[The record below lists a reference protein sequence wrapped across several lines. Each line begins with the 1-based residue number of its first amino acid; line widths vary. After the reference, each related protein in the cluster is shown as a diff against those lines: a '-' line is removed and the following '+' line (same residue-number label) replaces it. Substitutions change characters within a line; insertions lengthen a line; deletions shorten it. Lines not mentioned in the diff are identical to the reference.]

1 MNKNSVSPSSHLS
14 VIRAPSIIIGIC
26 VLLLSSVS
34 THAQGANSKVE
45 ITQPEGFN
53 FDTSQ
58 YLQAL
63 NKLRGL
69 PATDPKVAALAKQI
83 SDDIR
88 KKGYTFA
95 IVMPTTANIGTLT
108 FNILP
113 GRTGQGAVSG
123 NEWLTDEAILNSM
136 SWESGKFFNYSSFQA
151 YAANLNSNRF
161 INVDSKL
168 QPKRSKSQE
177 IVVDGDFKVKDEIPL
192 VYTASVANDGTDKSS
207 GWRASAGVEWWM
219 PVPEVN
225 KATFNWLTDPDDISS
240 LNSYSGM
247 LSGVVEDNWNW
258 ILFAGYSESEYNDV
272 IMPGNLDI
280 YGEGTHAGVFVTHP
294 LADYGYDNL
303 TANIGFT
310 YLDLANS
317 ISTNNATASLSK
329 LDLFVPRIGIQGVIK
344 DNQDIPGRSVWSLSL
359 FTDLGS
365 SDDKE
370 LDQQRS
376 GSSSG
381 FFALQGSIS
390 SMQELPGLPDDY
402 GLFLNASAQLAA
414 DALPISLQKSIG
426 GADSVRGYDE
436 REAFG
441 DHGFHLNSELRMG
454 SYSFQGLTPEDS
466 IQPYLFYDM
475 GYVKSKIS
483 VSGSSNSTDMHS
495 IGAGFKC
502 QIKPA
507 FTVGFDVGIP
517 LVKTSDTDRNS
528 GRVHFDLD
536 FRF

>member
-1 MNKNSVSPSSHLS
+1 MNKISVLLSSHLS
-14 VIRAPSIIIGIC
+14 VYRPSSIVFGMC
-26 VLLLSSVS
+26 ALLLSVFAAL
-34 THAQGANSKVE
+34 AQGTNSKVE

-58 YLQAL
+58 YSQAL

-69 PATDPKVAALAKQI
+69 PATDPKVAAFAKQI

-88 KKGYTFA
+88 KKGYSFA
-95 IVMPTTANIGTLT
+95 IVLPTTSSAGNLTL
-108 FNILP
+108 NVLP

-123 NEWLTDEAILNSM
+123 NEWLTDKAILNSM
-136 SWESGKFFNYSSFQA
+136 SWESGRFFNYSSFQA

-344 DNQDIPGRSVWSLSL
+344 DHQDIPGRSVWSLSL

-466 IQPYLFYDM
+466 IQPYLFYDI
-475 GYVKSKIS
+475 GFVKSKIS

-517 LVKTSDTDRNS
+517 LVKTPDTDRNS

>member
-1 MNKNSVSPSSHLS
+1 MNKISVLLPSHLS
-14 VIRAPSIIIGIC
+14 VYRPSSIVFGMC
-26 VLLLSSVS
+26 ALLLSAFAAL
-34 THAQGANSKVE
+34 AQGTNSKVE

-58 YLQAL
+58 YSQAL

-69 PATDPKVAALAKQI
+69 PATDPKVAAFAKQI

-95 IVMPTTANIGTLT
+95 IVLPTTSSAGNLTL
-108 FNILP
+108 NVLP

-123 NEWLTDEAILNSM
+123 NEWLTDKAILNSM
-136 SWESGKFFNYSSFQA
+136 SWESGRFFNYSSFQA

-317 ISTNNATASLSK
+317 ISTNIATASLSK

-344 DNQDIPGRSVWSLSL
+344 DHQDIPGRSVWSLSL

-466 IQPYLFYDM
+466 IQPYLFYDI
-475 GYVKSKIS
+475 GFVKSKIS

-517 LVKTSDTDRNS
+517 LVKTPDTDRNS

>member
-1 MNKNSVSPSSHLS
+1 MNKISVPLPSHLS
-14 VIRAPSIIIGIC
+14 VYRPSSIVFGMC
-26 VLLLSSVS
+26 ALLLSVFAAL
-34 THAQGANSKVE
+34 AQGTNSKVE

-58 YLQAL
+58 YSQAL

-69 PATDPKVAALAKQI
+69 PATDPKVAAFAKQI

-88 KKGYTFA
+88 KKGFTFA
-95 IVMPTTANIGTLT
+95 IVLPTTSSAGNLTL
-108 FNILP
+108 NVLP

-123 NEWLTDEAILNSM
+123 NEWLTDKAILNSM
-136 SWESGKFFNYSSFQA
+136 SWESGRFFNYSSFQA

-344 DNQDIPGRSVWSLSL
+344 DHQDIPGRSVWSLSL

-466 IQPYLFYDM
+466 IQPYLFYDI
-475 GYVKSKIS
+475 GFVKSKIS

-517 LVKTSDTDRNS
+517 LVKTPDTDRNS